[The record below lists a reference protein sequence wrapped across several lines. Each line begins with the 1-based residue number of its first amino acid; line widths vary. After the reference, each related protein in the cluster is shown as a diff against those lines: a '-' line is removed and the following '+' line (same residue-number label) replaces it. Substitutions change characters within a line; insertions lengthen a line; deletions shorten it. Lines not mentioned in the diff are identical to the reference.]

1 MTTVWNQ
8 REKFSNS
15 VPTQPSI
22 YQQFITNNVNNMK
35 MMNTL
40 FVDSFDEA
48 LNVGLREGFKGS
60 SKKSS
65 SSKSTPS
72 TTDKTPTTATTTST
86 TDKTPTTATTTTVI
100 KTSEPVSKCKGDTS
114 KLSVEEREKCLEERK
129 LALEEQQLTIDERQQ
144 ELDKSQ
150 QDLDMQQQEITK
162 TDQDIQKSNLTAE
175 PDDTNVDA
183 DVDADIEDEDLIP
196 TKSYGDDDTT
206 NEEKEEE
213 EDTSEGFKGKSKKG
227 GNKKSSKA
235 KPKPPSTT
243 ETIAS
248 KLGIEHSDLLIII
261 DIFNNFVKL
270 CVVFFATHAW
280 YNNFVI
286 DPLTTNIDDSLEF
299 LSANSIIH
307 KLTLYFNV
315 IIRNTQKFVMIKFP
329 EAIRQFGYMIPF
341 FGRRAG
347 FYALFGIMYF
357 IVDTIIAGIMRT
369 IESIPGFITVVSN
382 LVSGKLKGA
391 EASRTIIQKIV
402 GIFTL
407 SNISVF
413 SGIFSFLYL
422 TAFVSNL
429 VYDET
434 MGIFANIDN
443 ASSFVTKLVSMSI
456 FYIIALL
463 FFFAILFN
471 PTVTACIYAAF
482 FGIIYYSFRFMDNT
496 PMYEKMSCINTF
508 INEKPAWFNHRQET
522 GFMSKAVNF
531 IEDAVNLIASNL
543 HQIVFLIF
551 IVTNLFKVF
560 DLKSALLMNSMIG
573 LGTAFIGYIV
583 YSVLE
588 KYNIGTNEMNIA
600 KEQFKQFKAQYF
612 ADSNEQEPTKT
623 DTKELDPTN
632 LYDIYS
638 KLMNTMHDKNS
649 K

>member
-72 TTDKTPTTATTTST
+72 TKDKTPTTTST
-86 TDKTPTTATTTTVI
+86 TDKTLTTTNSTI
-100 KTSEPVSKCKGDTS
+100 DKTSEPVSKCKDDTS
-114 KLSVEEREKCLEERK
+114 KLSIEEREKCIEERK

-144 ELDKSQ
+144 QLDKSQ
-150 QDLDMQQQEITK
+150 QELDKQQQEITK
-162 TDQDIQKSNLTAE
+162 TDQDIQKTNLTAE

-196 TKSYGDDDTT
+196 TKSYGDDDM
-206 NEEKEEE
+206 NNEEE

-227 GNKKSSKA
+227 VNKKGSKA

-248 KLGIEHSDLLIII
+248 KLGMEHSDLLIII

-307 KLTLYFNV
+307 KVTLYFNV

-347 FYALFGIMYF
+347 FYALFGIMYY
-357 IVDTIIAGIMRT
+357 IVDTIITGIMR
-369 IESIPGFITVVSN
+369 IVKDIPGFITVVFD

-456 FYIIALL
+456 FYIIALV

-471 PTVTACIYAAF
+471 PTVTACVYAAF
-482 FGIIYYSFRFMDNT
+482 FGIIYYSFRFVDNT

-508 INEKPAWFNHRQET
+508 INEKPAWFNRRQET
-522 GFMSKAVNF
+522 GFMSKSVNF

-551 IVTNLFKVF
+551 AVTNLFKVF
-560 DLKSALLMNSMIG
+560 DLKSGLLMNSMIG

-588 KYNIGTNEMNIA
+588 KYNIGTNEINIA

-612 ADSNEQEPTKT
+612 SDSNEPEPTKM

-638 KLMNTMHDKNS
+638 KLMTTMHDKNS